1 MEKEDIERGGGIARE
16 KYYIRLGYLITKVQY
31 KELQEKTNTY
41 PVDVDSKVLELQSCK
56 MTTIKG
62 MMTMHPYF
70 CRMA

>member
-41 PVDVDSKVLELQSCK
+41 PVDVDSKVLEL
-56 MTTIKG
+56 
-62 MMTMHPYF
+62 
-70 CRMA
+70 